1 MGFWRRLFG
10 IENRAEAVQ
19 TEKTDTLLEAI
30 FGETSEITR
39 ETALQIPTIS
49 GGVDLI
55 GNIIAGTPIK
65 LFREVDGKAEEIKD
79 DPRVRILNDETGDT
93 LNANEFWRVHY
104 AGLLSRQRRAMRTL
118 RKGAE
123 NSRRFITWTKR
134 ILLCRKIPI
143 RSTKIL
149 RYS

>member
-93 LNANEFWRVHY
+93 LNANEFWRAITRDY
-104 AGLLSRQRRAMRTL
+104 FLG
-118 RKGAE
+118 KG
-123 NSRRFITWTKR
+123 
-134 ILLCRKIPI
+134 
-143 RSTKIL
+143 
-149 RYS
+149 

>member
-30 FGETSEITR
+30 FGGTSEITR

-93 LNANEFWRVHY
+93 LNANEFWRAITRDYFLGKGGY
-104 AGLLSRQRRAMRTL
+104 AYIEKS
-118 RKGAE
+118 AE
-123 NSRRFITWTKR
+123 DSRRFITWTKR
-134 ILLCRKIPI
+134 ILLCRKIPT